1 MNLPDKDVAMVGIHN
16 LSYAILKDGKLK
28 RILKATSFCLETG
41 NMCAILG
48 PSGAG
53 KR

>member
-1 MNLPDKDVAMVGIHN
+1 MSVPDKDVAMVGIHN
-16 LSYAILKDGKLK
+16 LSYALLKDGKLK
-28 RILKATSFCLETG
+28 RILKATSFYLEKG